1 MHSLGSQLQ
10 LQITCLSIGTLT
22 LMVMVAW
29 RPVFVPACATFTMP
43 QSGLMAH
50 KLQGKLKDKLL
61 DVRSACIWA
70 MIDSFPILWLNK

>member
-1 MHSLGSQLQ
+1 M
-10 LQITCLSIGTLT
+10 
-22 LMVMVAW
+22 
-29 RPVFVPACATFTMP
+29 PACAMFTMP

-70 MIDSFPILWLNK
+70 MIDFSYLMVKQVTKLTVLF